1 MLLQYGFYV
10 EHTRCS
16 VHKSNYEYQWMLDTP
31 IDLREQALRCLL
43 INNAAEKA
51 EQTRRLAADCRQHGY
66 HLHHQLLN
74 IPEIPGRPEKPELV
88 SPRDVPRRRNNQ
100 QIGHTTLIHA
110 ICHIEFNAIN
120 LALDAIARFTD
131 MPEDFYTD
139 WLQVADE
146 EAKHFSML
154 SAHLQQAGFGY
165 GDFPAH
171 DGLWE
176 MAQKTHHDPLIRMAL
191 VPRVLEARGLD
202 VTPGMMN
209 KLRGSGDLAAVAI
222 LETILREEI
231 GHVAIGTRWF
241 NYLCEQRGL
250 EPTATFTKLLT
261 TYFNGEVR
269 GPFHLEARREA
280 GFSDAELAWLQQL

>member
-1 MLLQYGFYV
+1 MV
-10 EHTRCS
+10 EST
-16 VHKSNYEYQWMLDTP
+16 V
-31 IDLREQALRCLL
+31 DLRAQALNCLL
-43 INNAAEKA
+43 ICDAAEKA
-51 EQTRRLAADCRQHGY
+51 QQTRLLAAQCHEQGF
-66 HLHHQLLN
+66 HLHHLPLDV
-74 IPEIPGRPEKPELV
+74 PVIPGRPDKPELV
-88 SPRDVPRRRNNQ
+88 SPRDLPRRRNNQ
-100 QIGHTTLIHA
+100 QTGHTTLIHA

-120 LALDAIARFTD
+120 LGLDAIARFTD
-131 MPEDFYTD
+131 MPEDFYRD

-154 SAHLQQAGFGY
+154 SAHLQQAGYAY

-176 MAQKTHHDPLIRMAL
+176 MARKTHHDPLIRMAL

-209 KLRGSGDLAAVAI
+209 KLRASGDLAAVEI
-222 LETILREEI
+222 LEVILREEI

-250 EPTATFTKLLT
+250 EPTSTFTTLLK
-261 TYFNGEVR
+261 TYFNGELR
-269 GPFHLEARREA
+269 GPFHIEARKKA
-280 GFSDAELAWLQQL
+280 GFTDAELEWLEQN

>member
-1 MLLQYGFYV
+1 MV
-10 EHTRCS
+10 EST
-16 VHKSNYEYQWMLDTP
+16 V
-31 IDLREQALRCLL
+31 DLRAQALNCLL
-43 INNAAEKA
+43 ICDAAEKA
-51 EQTRRLAADCRQHGY
+51 QQTRLLATQCQEQGF
-66 HLHHQLLN
+66 HLHHLPLDV
-74 IPEIPGRPEKPELV
+74 PVIPGRSDKPELV
-88 SPRDVPRRRNNQ
+88 SPRDLPRRRNNQ
-100 QIGHTTLIHA
+100 QTGHTTLIHA

-120 LALDAIARFTD
+120 LGLDAIARFTD
-131 MPEDFYTD
+131 MPEDFYRD

-154 SAHLQQAGFGY
+154 SAHLQQAGYAY

-176 MAQKTHHDPLIRMAL
+176 MARKTHHDPLIRMAL

-209 KLRGSGDLAAVAI
+209 KLRASGDLAAVEI
-222 LETILREEI
+222 LDVILREEI

-250 EPTATFTKLLT
+250 EPTSTFTTLLK
-261 TYFNGEVR
+261 TYFNGELR
-269 GPFHLEARREA
+269 GPFHIEARKKA
-280 GFSDAELAWLQQL
+280 GFTDAELEWLEQN